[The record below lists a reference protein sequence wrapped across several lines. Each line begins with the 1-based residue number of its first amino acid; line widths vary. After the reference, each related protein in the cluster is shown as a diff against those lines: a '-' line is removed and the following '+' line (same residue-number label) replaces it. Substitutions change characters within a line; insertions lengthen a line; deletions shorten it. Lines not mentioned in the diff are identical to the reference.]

1 MARKTPGSYEEIEK
15 KLAVEQT
22 LLECIRDLYTKSG
35 INAYNKFL
43 ETLGKYYAADRA
55 YIFEFDDDT
64 EIIHNTYEWCE
75 QDIEPAIGLLANVAK
90 VIITPWIE
98 LFETKGS
105 FYFNSLDRDV
115 DRNSEAYKLLKIQN
129 IDSLMAVPLKYNDKI
144 LGFVGVD
151 NVKSN
156 STSFYMLESIA
167 ALIVNEFQK
176 RETFEQKILRNVSKT
191 YVGMYVINIKTDE
204 YKIINAV
211 KNVKRHLSV
220 EKRNKFARESM
231 QNVIKNECAGKY
243 VEKMLR
249 FLDFDTIEERL
260 KNYNTISLDFIGNVA
275 GWCTATVLPSSYDS
289 DGNLE
294 EIIILIQRMDVVRAN
309 DVEMKKRVQEVLEN
323 QAHVYTEMLKLQRSG
338 IIASLAEDNHV
349 LIINQAAVEMFGWQ
363 STEQFSGDIKD
374 LYARVSDDKKIEKI
388 RALQNIRFNGGE
400 YETEFSVK
408 HDDGSVCYILLRSR
422 LITTEDGVEI
432 VLNSLTDVT
441 DSKKLHEKVIEM
453 SHKDS
458 LTQICNRGSG
468 EEQIESLIKLRKAG
482 MFCLFDVDKF
492 KAINDTFG
500 HVVGDEVL
508 VAIAN
513 CMKNTFRD
521 RDILMRL
528 GGDEFAVYAVGI
540 KDYDVGRECIE
551 RFMCAIEAINIP
563 DMKGQKVSISL
574 GAVIHH
580 NDDET
585 TFDEM
590 YQNADLVMYKSKKTF
605 GNKYEFYK

>member
-1 MARKTPGSYEEIEK
+1 MAKRLSGSYEEIEK

-22 LLECIRDLYTKSG
+22 LLECIQELYTKSG

-90 VIITPWIE
+90 SIITPWIE

-115 DRNSEAYKLLKIQN
+115 DKNSGAYKLLKIQN
-129 IDSLMAVPLKYNDKI
+129 IDSLMAVPLKYNDTI

-167 ALIVNEFQK
+167 ALIINEFQK

-204 YKIINAV
+204 YRIINAV
-211 KNVKRHLSV
+211 ENVKRHLVV
-220 EKRNKFARESM
+220 EKRNKFARETM
-231 QNVIKNECAGKY
+231 QGIIKNECAGKY

-275 GWCTATVLPSSYDS
+275 GWCTATILPSSYDS
-289 DGNLE
+289 NGNLE
-294 EIIILIQRMDVVRAN
+294 EIILMIQKMDVVRAN

-323 QAHVYTEMLKLQRSG
+323 QAHIYTEMLKLQRSG
-338 IIASLAEDNHV
+338 IIATLAEDNHV
-349 LIINQAAVEMFGWQ
+349 LVINPAAVEMFGWK
-363 STEQFSGDIKD
+363 STSEFSGDVNE
-374 LYARVSDDKKIEKI
+374 LYAKVVDPNKEEKI
-388 RALQNIRFNGGE
+388 AALKNIRKNGGD
-400 YETEFSVK
+400 YETEFSLRRN
-408 HDDGSVCYILLRSR
+408 DGDICYVLLRTR
-422 LITTEDGVEI
+422 LITTEDGVRI
-432 VLNSLTDVT
+432 VLNSLTDIT
-441 DSKKLHEKVIEM
+441 DSKKLHDQVIEM
-453 SHKDS
+453 SQKDS

-468 EEQIESLIKLRKAG
+468 EEQIESLIQLKKGG

-492 KAINDTFG
+492 KAINDTYG
-500 HVVGDEVL
+500 HIVGDDVL

-513 CMKNTFRD
+513 CMKYTFRD
-521 RDILMRL
+521 RDIVMRL

-540 KDYDVGRECIE
+540 KDEDVGRECIE
-551 RFMCAIEAINIP
+551 RFMCAIDSINIP
-563 DMKGQKVSISL
+563 EMNGQKVCISL
-574 GAVIHH
+574 GALIHKP
-580 NDDET
+580 DEET
-585 TFDEM
+585 TFDQM

>member
-144 LGFVGVD
+144 LGFVGID

-204 YKIINAV
+204 YRIINAV
-211 KNVKRHLSV
+211 ENVKRHLSV

-349 LIINQAAVEMFGWQ
+349 LIINQAAVEMFG
-363 STEQFSGDIKD
+363 
-374 LYARVSDDKKIEKI
+374 
-388 RALQNIRFNGGE
+388 
-400 YETEFSVK
+400 
-408 HDDGSVCYILLRSR
+408 
-422 LITTEDGVEI
+422 
-432 VLNSLTDVT
+432 
-441 DSKKLHEKVIEM
+441 
-453 SHKDS
+453 
-458 LTQICNRGSG
+458 
-468 EEQIESLIKLRKAG
+468 
-482 MFCLFDVDKF
+482 
-492 KAINDTFG
+492 
-500 HVVGDEVL
+500 
-508 VAIAN
+508 
-513 CMKNTFRD
+513 
-521 RDILMRL
+521 
-528 GGDEFAVYAVGI
+528 
-540 KDYDVGRECIE
+540 
-551 RFMCAIEAINIP
+551 
-563 DMKGQKVSISL
+563 
-574 GAVIHH
+574 
-580 NDDET
+580 
-585 TFDEM
+585 
-590 YQNADLVMYKSKKTF
+590 
-605 GNKYEFYK
+605 

>member
-1 MARKTPGSYEEIEK
+1 M
-15 KLAVEQT
+15 
-22 LLECIRDLYTKSG
+22 
-35 INAYNKFL
+35 
-43 ETLGKYYAADRA
+43 
-55 YIFEFDDDT
+55 
-64 EIIHNTYEWCE
+64 
-75 QDIEPAIGLLANVAK
+75 
-90 VIITPWIE
+90 
-98 LFETKGS
+98 
-105 FYFNSLDRDV
+105 
-115 DRNSEAYKLLKIQN
+115 
-129 IDSLMAVPLKYNDKI
+129 
-144 LGFVGVD
+144 
-151 NVKSN
+151 
-156 STSFYMLESIA
+156 
-167 ALIVNEFQK
+167 
-176 RETFEQKILRNVSKT
+176 
-191 YVGMYVINIKTDE
+191 
-204 YKIINAV
+204 
-211 KNVKRHLSV
+211 
-220 EKRNKFARESM
+220 
-231 QNVIKNECAGKY
+231 
-243 VEKMLR
+243 
-249 FLDFDTIEERL
+249 
-260 KNYNTISLDFIGNVA
+260 
-275 GWCTATVLPSSYDS
+275 
-289 DGNLE
+289 
-294 EIIILIQRMDVVRAN
+294 
-309 DVEMKKRVQEVLEN
+309 
-323 QAHVYTEMLKLQRSG
+323 
-338 IIASLAEDNHV
+338 
-349 LIINQAAVEMFGWQ
+349 
-363 STEQFSGDIKD
+363 
-374 LYARVSDDKKIEKI
+374 YARVSDDKKIEKI

-432 VLNSLTDVT
+432 VLNSLTDIT

-580 NDDET
+580 NDET

>member
-1 MARKTPGSYEEIEK
+1 MAKRLSGSYEEIEK

-22 LLECIRDLYTKSG
+22 LLECIQELYTKSG

-90 VIITPWIE
+90 SIITPWIE

-115 DRNSEAYKLLKIQN
+115 DKNSGAYKLLKIQN
-129 IDSLMAVPLKYNDKI
+129 IDSLMAVPLKYNDTI

-167 ALIVNEFQK
+167 ALIINEFQK

-204 YKIINAV
+204 YRIINAV
-211 KNVKRHLSV
+211 ENVKRHLVV
-220 EKRNKFARESM
+220 EKRNKFARETM
-231 QNVIKNECAGKY
+231 QGIIKNECAGKY

-275 GWCTATVLPSSYDS
+275 GWCTATILPSSYDS
-289 DGNLE
+289 NGNLE
-294 EIIILIQRMDVVRAN
+294 EIILMIQKMDVVRAN

-323 QAHVYTEMLKLQRSG
+323 QAHIYTEMLKLQRSG
-338 IIASLAEDNHV
+338 IIATLAEDNHV
-349 LIINQAAVEMFGWQ
+349 LVINQAAVEMFGWK
-363 STEQFSGDIKD
+363 STSEFSGDVNE
-374 LYARVSDDKKIEKI
+374 LYAKVVDPNKEEKI
-388 RALQNIRFNGGE
+388 AALKNIRKNGGD
-400 YETEFSVK
+400 YETEFSLRRN
-408 HDDGSVCYILLRSR
+408 DGDICYVLLRTR
-422 LITTEDGVEI
+422 LITTEDGVRI
-432 VLNSLTDVT
+432 VLNSLTDIT
-441 DSKKLHEKVIEM
+441 DSKKLHDQVIEM
-453 SHKDS
+453 SQKDS

-468 EEQIESLIKLRKAG
+468 EEQIESLIQLKKGG

-492 KAINDTFG
+492 KAINDTYG
-500 HVVGDEVL
+500 HIVGDDVL

-513 CMKNTFRD
+513 CMKYTFRD
-521 RDILMRL
+521 RDIVMRL

-540 KDYDVGRECIE
+540 KDEDVGRECIE
-551 RFMCAIEAINIP
+551 RFMCAIDSINIP
-563 DMKGQKVSISL
+563 EMNGQKVCISL
-574 GAVIHH
+574 GALIHKP
-580 NDDET
+580 DEET
-585 TFDEM
+585 TFDQM

>member
-1 MARKTPGSYEEIEK
+1 MARKMPGSYEEIEK

-90 VIITPWIE
+90 SIINPWIE

-105 FYFNSLDRDV
+105 FYFNSLDRDI
-115 DRNSEAYKLLKIQN
+115 DKNSEAYKLLKIQN
-129 IDSLMAVPLKYNDKI
+129 IDSLMAVPLKYNDTI

-167 ALIVNEFQK
+167 ALVVNEFQK

-204 YKIINAV
+204 YRIINAV
-211 KNVKRHLSV
+211 DNVKRHLVV
-220 EKRNKFARESM
+220 EKRNKFARETM
-231 QNVIKNECAGKY
+231 QGIIKNECAGKY

-275 GWCTATVLPSSYDS
+275 GWCTATILPSSYDS
-289 DGNLE
+289 NGNLE
-294 EIIILIQRMDVVRAN
+294 EIILMIQKMDVVRAN

-323 QAHVYTEMLKLQRSG
+323 QAHIYTEMLKLQRSG
-338 IIASLAEDNHV
+338 IIATLAEDNHV
-349 LIINQAAVEMFGWQ
+349 LVINPAAVEMFGWK
-363 STEQFSGDIKD
+363 STSEFSGDVNE
-374 LYARVSDDKKIEKI
+374 LYAKVVDPNKEEKI
-388 RALQNIRFNGGE
+388 AALKNIRKNGGD
-400 YETEFSVK
+400 YETEFSLRRN
-408 HDDGSVCYILLRSR
+408 DGDICYVLLRTR
-422 LITTEDGVEI
+422 LITTEDGVRI
-432 VLNSLTDVT
+432 VLNSLTDIT
-441 DSKKLHEKVIEM
+441 DSKKLHDQVIEM
-453 SHKDS
+453 SQKDS

-468 EEQIESLIKLRKAG
+468 EEQIESLIQLKKGG

-492 KAINDTFG
+492 KAINDTYG
-500 HVVGDEVL
+500 HIVGDDVL

-513 CMKNTFRD
+513 CMKYTFRD
-521 RDILMRL
+521 RDIIMRL

-540 KDYDVGRECIE
+540 KDEDVGRECIE
-551 RFMCAIEAINIP
+551 RFMCAIDSINIP
-563 DMKGQKVSISL
+563 EMNGQKVCISL
-574 GAVIHH
+574 GALIHKP
-580 NDDET
+580 DEET
-585 TFDEM
+585 TFDQM

>member
-1 MARKTPGSYEEIEK
+1 MARKMPGSYEEIEK

-90 VIITPWIE
+90 SMITPWIE

-115 DRNSEAYKLLKIQN
+115 DRNSGVYKLLKIQN
-129 IDSLMAVPLKYNDKI
+129 VDSLMAVPLKFNDEI
-144 LGFVGVD
+144 LGFVGID

-167 ALIVNEFQK
+167 ALIINEFQK

-204 YKIINAV
+204 YRIINAV
-211 KNVKRHLSV
+211 DNVKRHVVL
-220 EKRNKFARESM
+220 EKRSKFANETM

-243 VEKMLR
+243 VEKMLH
-249 FLDFDTIEERL
+249 FVDFNTVEERL
-260 KNYNTISLDFIGNVA
+260 KNFDTISLDFIGNVA
-275 GWCTATVLPSSYDS
+275 GWCTATILPSSYDS
-289 DGNLE
+289 NGNLE
-294 EIIILIQRMDVVRAN
+294 EIILMIQKMDVVRAN

-323 QAHVYTEMLKLQRSG
+323 QAHIYTEMLKLQRSG
-338 IIASLAEDNHV
+338 IIATLAEDNHV
-349 LIINQAAVEMFGWQ
+349 LVINQAAVEMFGWK
-363 STEQFSGDIKD
+363 STSEFSGDVNE
-374 LYARVSDDKKIEKI
+374 LYAKVVDPNKEEKI
-388 RALQNIRFNGGE
+388 AALKNIRKNGGD
-400 YETEFSVK
+400 YETEFSLRRN
-408 HDDGSVCYILLRSR
+408 DGDICYVLLRTR
-422 LITTEDGVEI
+422 LITTEDGVRI
-432 VLNSLTDVT
+432 VLNSLTDIT
-441 DSKKLHEKVIEM
+441 DSKKLHDQVIEM
-453 SHKDS
+453 SQKDS

-468 EEQIESLIKLRKAG
+468 EEQIESLIQLKKGG

-492 KAINDTFG
+492 KAINDTYG
-500 HVVGDEVL
+500 HIVGDDVL

-513 CMKNTFRD
+513 CMKYTFRD
-521 RDILMRL
+521 RDIVMRL

-540 KDYDVGRECIE
+540 KDEDVGRECIE
-551 RFMCAIEAINIP
+551 RFMCAIDSINIP
-563 DMKGQKVSISL
+563 EMNGQKVCISL
-574 GAVIHH
+574 GALIHKP
-580 NDDET
+580 DEET
-585 TFDEM
+585 TFDQM